1 MSSVFAQENP
11 RLLSVGDLSHLLF
24 VNALTFALIDGLAC
38 IGGKSNDLRQV
49 AVQRLADFIK
59 VFKAD
64 SFGNVVE

>member
-24 VNALTFALIDGLAC
+24 VNALTFALIDGLAR
-38 IGGKSNDLRQV
+38 IGGIHNNFRQV

-59 VFKAD
+59 VFKAN